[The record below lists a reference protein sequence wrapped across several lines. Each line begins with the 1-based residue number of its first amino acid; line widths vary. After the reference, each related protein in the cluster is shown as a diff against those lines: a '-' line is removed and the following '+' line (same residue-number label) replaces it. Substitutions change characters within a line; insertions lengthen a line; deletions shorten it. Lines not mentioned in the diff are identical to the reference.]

1 MQAFD
6 VVVIGTGSAGNAIA
20 TTCAQE
26 GLRVGVVDSRP
37 FGGTCALRGCT
48 PKKVLVGA
56 ATLARHVDALFARGV
71 FTAPAELS
79 WQHLREFK
87 ESFTS
92 AVPEMRRE
100 HYETMGISSFEG
112 TASFRDA
119 ETLMAGS
126 SLLTSEY
133 YVIASGARPRTLGIP
148 GEELLTTSEGF
159 MEMESFPA
167 SIVCVGGGYVSF
179 EFAHMAAQLG
189 ASVTILHRG
198 GDVLRQFDRRVVA
211 RLLEATRQ
219 RGIRVVLNAQ
229 VREVRAVPEGL
240 VVVAEEHSG
249 MREYPCEPDIDSLSL
264 ESAGIEA
271 SSAGVHV
278 NSYLQSVSSLSSYAA
293 GDAVAGTP
301 PLKTV
306 AEVEAEAVAE
316 NILHGNSR
324 SVDYRVVPSVLFT
337 MPELASVGYT
347 ESQALANNIDFVVK
361 ETDMSAWFSS
371 RQLGET
377 AAYASVLVGKRS
389 KRIIGAHVMAPRA
402 GELINVFALAMRH
415 NMTPE
420 DLEGIPWGFP
430 TATSDVRYI
439 V

>member
-1 MQAFD
+1 
-6 VVVIGTGSAGNAIA
+6 
-20 TTCAQE
+20 
-26 GLRVGVVDSRP
+26 
-37 FGGTCALRGCT
+37 
-48 PKKVLVGA
+48 
-56 ATLARHVDALFARGV
+56 
-71 FTAPAELS
+71 
-79 WQHLREFK
+79 
-87 ESFTS
+87 
-92 AVPEMRRE
+92 
-100 HYETMGISSFEG
+100 
-112 TASFRDA
+112 
-119 ETLMAGS
+119 
-126 SLLTSEY
+126 
-133 YVIASGARPRTLGIP
+133 
-148 GEELLTTSEGF
+148 
-159 MEMESFPA
+159 
-167 SIVCVGGGYVSF
+167 
-179 EFAHMAAQLG
+179 
-189 ASVTILHRG
+189 
-198 GDVLRQFDRRVVA
+198 
-211 RLLEATRQ
+211 
-219 RGIRVVLNAQ
+219 
-229 VREVRAVPEGL
+229 
-240 VVVAEEHSG
+240 
-249 MREYPCEPDIDSLSL
+249 
-264 ESAGIEA
+264 
-271 SSAGVHV
+271 
-278 NSYLQSVSSLSSYAA
+278 
-293 GDAVAGTP
+293 
-301 PLKTV
+301 V